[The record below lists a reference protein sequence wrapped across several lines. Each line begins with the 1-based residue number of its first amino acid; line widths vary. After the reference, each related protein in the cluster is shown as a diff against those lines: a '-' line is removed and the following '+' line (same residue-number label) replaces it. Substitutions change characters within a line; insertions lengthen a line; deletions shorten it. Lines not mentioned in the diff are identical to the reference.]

1 MEHRVQIDC
10 NRAVVRI
17 GFHDISHEIPPFA
30 VDLGICTLCP
40 QLLIFYF
47 YVSIENKSLWV
58 KINTIVVSSMLMG
71 VEFYSKRVDKG
82 EAVPCETL
90 CEIFRGVLEKFWGD
104 EVELT
109 DGCELTWMRQ
119 PHYYMGLYSY
129 SYSASLTVATQ
140 VMKRIRRE
148 GAPAVEDWKKTLAA
162 GGSVDPVEFAKM
174 AGVDVTTDAAL
185 LDTIDYIGSI
195 IDEIETLM

>member
-71 VEFYSKRVDKG
+71 VEFYSN
-82 EAVPCETL
+82 
-90 CEIFRGVLEKFWGD
+90 
-104 EVELT
+104 
-109 DGCELTWMRQ
+109 
-119 PHYYMGLYSY
+119 
-129 SYSASLTVATQ
+129 
-140 VMKRIRRE
+140 
-148 GAPAVEDWKKTLAA
+148 LAA
-162 GGSVDPVEFAKM
+162 TIGIIIFVISATF
-174 AGVDVTTDAAL
+174 TLISFSRSAAMKNEE
-185 LDTIDYIGSI
+185 GFQ
-195 IDEIETLM
+195 